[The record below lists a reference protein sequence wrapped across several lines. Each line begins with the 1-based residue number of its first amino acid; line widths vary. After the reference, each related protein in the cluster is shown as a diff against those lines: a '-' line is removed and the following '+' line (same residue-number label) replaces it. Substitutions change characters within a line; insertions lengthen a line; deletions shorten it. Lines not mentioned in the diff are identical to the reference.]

1 MKLIKFLL
9 NGKEINLTGDNVV
22 ISSNNF
28 NVDKNGNMECSNANI
43 TGGKINLET
52 TRSLG
57 DKVLNVK
64 DDAGAESYIGTVN
77 ASIGYTG
84 NDVLTGVYLQG
95 EASGQS
101 MVRAQVITQ
110 TSLEEQKKNI
120 EKLKDGLEIV
130 KNTDIYKYNFKTQKD
145 GTKKHIGFV
154 IGGNYKYS
162 KDITSLDENGKE
174 IGVDSYSMIS
184 VAYKAIQEQQ
194 EIIENLEKRIK
205 ELEEQ

>member
-1 MKLIKFLL
+1 MLIKSLF

-52 TRSLG
+52 TRALG

-64 DDAGAESYIGTVN
+64 DDMGAESYIGTVN

-84 NDVLTGVYLQG
+84 GNTLSGVYLQG

-110 TSLEEQKKNI
+110 TSLESQKKNI
-120 EKLKDGLEIV
+120 EKLEKGLEIV
-130 KNTDIYKYNFKTQKD
+130 KNTEIYKYHFITQKNED
-145 GTKKHIGFV
+145 KKHIGFV
-154 IGGNYKYS
+154 IGDNYKYS
-162 KDITSLDENGKE
+162 KDITSLDGKGNE

-184 VAYKAIQEQQ
+184 VAYRAIQEQQ